1 MLKVLFI
8 GLVWPEP
15 TSSAAGWRILHLVKL
30 LLQEYEVHFASAAS
44 KSPFSYNL
52 EELGVIE
59 HEISLNDS
67 SFDLFIKDL
76 DPMAVVFDRFMV
88 EEQYGWRVAESV
100 PNALRILDTED
111 LHFLRIA
118 RQEAFK
124 KNTKVDYFSHT
135 AKREIASIV
144 RSDVSLIIS
153 QVEMD
158 LLINEFRVDANRL
171 LFLPFQENKLEELSY
186 RGIFEDRA
194 NFVFIGN
201 FIHEPN
207 WRTVEILKRNIW
219 PILRK
224 RLPTVELHIYGA
236 YASEKVNQ
244 LHNPKE
250 GFHIKGRADEA
261 RETIGKYRV
270 LLAPIPFGAGAK
282 GKFIDAMYAGT
293 PFVTTEVGAEDM
305 KHADDLGGYIVDN
318 EEILIQKAIDL
329 YSDKVKWYEFQKKGD
344 TFFNNTVA
352 DNSYS
357 KIFLDWIR
365 NNLSDIENL
374 RKENFIGQILYQQQF
389 NSTKYMS
396 MWIEAKN
403 SNMN

>member
-194 NFVFIGN
+194 NFIFIGN

-250 GFHIKGRADEA
+250 GFHIKGRADDA

-305 KHADDLGGYIVDN
+305 KHAGDLGGYIVDN
-318 EEILIQKAIDL
+318 EEKLIQKAIDL
-329 YSDKVKWYEFQKKGD
+329 YSDKVEWYEFQKKGD
-344 TFFNNTVA
+344 TFFSNTVA

-357 KIFLDWIR
+357 EIFLDWIR
-365 NNLSDIENL
+365 NNLGDIENL